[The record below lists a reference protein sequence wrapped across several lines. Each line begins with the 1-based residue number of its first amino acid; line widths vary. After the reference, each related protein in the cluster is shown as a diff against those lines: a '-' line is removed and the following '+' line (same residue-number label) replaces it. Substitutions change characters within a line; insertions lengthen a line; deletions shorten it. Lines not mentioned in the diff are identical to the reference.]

1 MEKKLKV
8 LIADNSNQFATQ
20 CQKELETQGYE
31 VSTMENDGAKVFDAI
46 AKQKFDVILMDV
58 FMTNEDPHLIEGVH
72 IERQII
78 EFALIVS
85 YWRVGIAVKLYNG
98 VDEVPHLLIGGM
110 EDMCAIL
117 MHVDALDVLTI
128 DIATQVRSLVN
139 DQTLLALLMS
149 KMGECGSEK
158 TGAYY

>member
-58 FMTNEDPHLIEGVH
+58 FMTNEDAVDVLEYYQTHTVEKPI
-72 IERQII
+72 
-78 EFALIVS
+78 
-85 YWRVGIAVKLYNG
+85 IAVLSTISSEELEKLFLYKADFACSGCEKNYS
-98 VDEVPHLLIGGM
+98 LNCM
-110 EDMCAIL
+110 E
-117 MHVDALDVLTI
+117 
-128 DIATQVRSLVN
+128 
-139 DQTLLALLMS
+139 
-149 KMGECGSEK
+149 K
-158 TGAYY
+158 